1 MTHMRRFTTWWKQY
15 GDIYSVCLC
24 HTYRLKRLLLIALQL
39 KVGNQTMV
47 VLNTPQLVQQLL
59 DQRTATTSDRPTLY
73 IIDVITGG
81 LNVPLMRYG
90 VSP

>member
-1 MTHMRRFTTWWKQY
+1 
-15 GDIYSVCLC
+15 
-24 HTYRLKRLLLIALQL
+24 
-39 KVGNQTMV
+39 MV

-90 VSP
+90 MSPWQRKSLAY